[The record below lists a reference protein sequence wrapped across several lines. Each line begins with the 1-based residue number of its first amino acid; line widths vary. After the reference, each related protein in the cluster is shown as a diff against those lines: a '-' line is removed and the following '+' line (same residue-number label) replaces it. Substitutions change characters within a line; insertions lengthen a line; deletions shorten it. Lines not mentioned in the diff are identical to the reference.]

1 MSNIAVTGATGFIGA
16 AVVADIT
23 AHGHHVTALTR
34 GANPQP
40 DTVSIQW
47 HSNTDYASPAAM
59 TRAIA
64 GTDYVIHLAD
74 DATRNGDHNSEA
86 ALAVAR
92 ALSLAMQANGQKQL
106 IFASS
111 IYARMGTAYGNKKK
125 VVEDFFLKETDVE
138 PIILRLP
145 PVYGPGCGGG
155 FAVLSGLLRRG
166 LPLPFGN
173 ATALR
178 AYISLKNLCA
188 LIEHIVSL
196 ELDTWTAAAGQIYE
210 PSDGSAIATNTLARH
225 IGITLGLPAR
235 LFSVP
240 QSLLLLAGGLT
251 GKRNAVEAAL
261 SPLETTDNGKLQ
273 QILGWHPVE
282 HPPESFGFLTK
293 DTV

>member
-178 AYISLKNLCA
+178 AYICPPYRHNTRVAGTL
-188 LIEHIVSL
+188 VFR
-196 ELDTWTAAAGQIYE
+196 TAKPFVARRRTDWQTKCRRSGTFTSGNYGQ
-210 PSDGSAIATNTLARH
+210 R
-225 IGITLGLPAR
+225 
-235 LFSVP
+235 
-240 QSLLLLAGGLT
+240 
-251 GKRNAVEAAL
+251 K
-261 SPLETTDNGKLQ
+261 TTANSR
-273 QILGWHPVE
+273 VA
-282 HPPESFGFLTK
+282 SR
-293 DTV
+293 